1 MPRLAALALA
11 LSSGPALGW
20 NTQKDKH
27 TLDGGGDWY
36 DEVPEYDPLFPSAI
50 GVRLYHALGLPH
62 HRA

>member
-27 TLDGGGDWY
+27 TLNGGGNWY
-36 DEVPEYDPLFPSAI
+36 DEVVEYDPIFPSAI
-50 GVRLYHALGLPH
+50 GVRLYRALGLPH